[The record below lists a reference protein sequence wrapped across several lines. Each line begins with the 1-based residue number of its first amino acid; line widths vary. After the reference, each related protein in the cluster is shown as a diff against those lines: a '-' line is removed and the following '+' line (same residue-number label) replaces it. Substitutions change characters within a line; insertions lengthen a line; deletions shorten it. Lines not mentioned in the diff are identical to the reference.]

1 MEVNMSPI
9 SDSLT
14 CLIKDTCTSINCCL
28 EVEFMK
34 TSFEAYLELD
44 ACNDWLEV
52 GIEKLS
58 FNISLK
64 DITYGNYFN
73 CDDFSS
79 EPL

>member
-58 FNISLK
+58 FSLSLK
-64 DITYGNYFN
+64 DIKFGKKFI
-73 CDDFSS
+73 
-79 EPL
+79 